1 MGGRRSRQN
10 SEETA
15 RAALD
20 DGNRIVSIGDE
31 WGRMEEEDS
40 STEQK
45 LKGEDKFLRLTAETP
60 QAPQPVAPSHRNGAR
75 ASGFWGELGSEDA
88 DIETALTNEQD
99 LTRYQQLTRVQDA
112 QVNNAV
118 KQMEKVKP
126 TPSGETLRHNDA
138 GFEAK
143 TIHDT
148 WAEREANDR
157 EHERRIHA
165 DPDLRMLQT
174 GDTLRRQHVAF

>member
-1 MGGRRSRQN
+1 M
-10 SEETA
+10 
-15 RAALD
+15 
-20 DGNRIVSIGDE
+20 
-31 WGRMEEEDS
+31 
-40 STEQK
+40 
-45 LKGEDKFLRLTAETP
+45 TAETP
-60 QAPQPVAPSHRNGAR
+60 LAPQAVEASHRNGAR
-75 ASGFWGELGSEDA
+75 ASGFWGELESEDA
-88 DIETALTNEQD
+88 DIETALSDERD

-118 KQMEKVKP
+118 KAMERVEP

-148 WAEREANDR
+148 WAEREANDL

-174 GDTLRRQHVAF
+174 SDTLRRQHVAF